1 MQTTVTF
8 LDNPWTLLGVVG
20 GLIFYGRFYVQ
31 WIASEIQRRSVV
43 PVVFWYM
50 SSIGSLMLLAYAAV
64 VQSPVGALGQCLNI
78 IIYSRNLVHIWRG
91 NGRLS
96 ERASV
101 IFHVMVGLVAAFG
114 IGIVVYTWFREYTIS
129 QAAQPEQTR
138 QTWLWLSI
146 GLAGQALFASRFL
159 VQWIATERRRKSV
172 VPPAFWYLSIL
183 AASLQVGCFVQ
194 RGEWVFA
201 VGMLATIL
209 IYGRNIYMILRPR
222 HSVDAEE

>member
-96 ERASV
+96 ERMSV
-101 IFHVMVGLVAAFG
+101 IFHVVVGLVAAVG

-209 IYGRNIYMILRPR
+209 IYGRNIYMILRLR